1 MIRVLVVDDHRV
13 VRLGLKALLDETSD
27 IEVVGASADG
37 EEACAMAMDLQPD
50 VILMDLSM
58 PRLDGVEAT
67 RRILEESPSISI
79 VVLTSFSDRNR
90 VLAALDAGATGYQL
104 KDADTETLLAG
115 IRHAAEGHAPLDP
128 RVASEV
134 LASRAT
140 VAEQTPHLTAREEE
154 VLELLGT
161 GLLNKQIARQ
171 LGISESTVKSH
182 LSRVFQTIG
191 VHDRTQ
197 AALWVQ
203 QRNAETHRH

>member
-13 VRLGLKALLDETSD
+13 VRLGLKALLDEATD
-27 IEVVGASADG
+27 IELVGAAANG
-37 EEACAMAMDLQPD
+37 EEACVLADELIPD

-58 PRLDGVEAT
+58 PRLDGVDAT
-67 RRILEESPSISI
+67 RQILAKNPAINI
-79 VVLTSFSDRNR
+79 VVLTSFSDRDR
-90 VLAALDAGATGYQL
+90 VLAALDAGAIGYQL

-115 IRHAAEGHAPLDP
+115 IRNAADGHAPLDP
-128 RVASEV
+128 RVATEV
-134 LASRAT
+134 LASR
-140 VAEQTPHLTAREEE
+140 TPTADQAPQLTAREEE

-161 GLLNKQIARQ
+161 GLLNKQIARE

-197 AALWVQ
+197 AALWVER
-203 QRNAETHRH
+203 RNEGRS